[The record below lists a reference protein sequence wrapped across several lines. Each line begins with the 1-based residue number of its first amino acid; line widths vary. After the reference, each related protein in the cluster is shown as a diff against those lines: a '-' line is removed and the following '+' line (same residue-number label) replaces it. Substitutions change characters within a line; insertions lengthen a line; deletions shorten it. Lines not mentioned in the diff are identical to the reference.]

1 MGGGDTVRIKSIAL
15 HCNSGD
21 GFVGRVALLQNL
33 SSLGDDGSPHVNV
46 SFFLTTDG
54 CGLFLLD

>member
-21 GFVGRVALLQNL
+21 GFVGRVALLQKL

-46 SFFLTTDG
+46 SFFNY
-54 CGLFLLD
+54 